1 MSRFYWPRLKVKKD
15 WRLIK
20 IIMHLS
26 EQDCRAQGNAHH
38 SGTRMWRIF
47 NRLIVKPPS
56 FQDNWS
62 ITEQLH
68 RGLKRGVGSIHYRK
82 WLASRSY
89 LEEATNTRYTARS
102 FIHYN
107 AVNTLKKFAR
117 CRNRDEISRLRLLDA
132 VASLPPRVHHVNW
145 SGKNYRRHRHSW
157 RAAPR
162 RHFGCIRSKSSDCA
176 FVDWLDNA
184 ANTMLKAFG
193 DTLAVSGKK
202 RKEKE

>member
-1 MSRFYWPRLKVKKD
+1 V
-15 WRLIK
+15 
-20 IIMHLS
+20 
-26 EQDCRAQGNAHH
+26 
-38 SGTRMWRIF
+38 TVF

-162 RHFGCIRSKSSDCA
+162 RHFGCIRSKSSDAIVHLSTDLIMQRIQCWKLSA
-176 FVDWLDNA
+176 IHLQSVA
-184 ANTMLKAFG
+184 KRG
-193 DTLAVSGKK
+193 K
-202 RKEKE
+202 RKNNMKLLMRIYIYITDILYWYL

>member
-1 MSRFYWPRLKVKKD
+1 MSSSR
-15 WRLIK
+15 
-20 IIMHLS
+20 
-26 EQDCRAQGNAHH
+26 ERASLWHEDV
-38 SGTRMWRIF
+38 TVF

-162 RHFGCIRSKSSDCA
+162 RHFGCIRSKSSDA
-176 FVDWLDNA
+176 IVHLSTDLIIRSSEYNA
-184 ANTMLKAFG
+184 ESFRRYTC
-193 DTLAVSGKK
+193 SQWQ
-202 RKEKE
+202 KEERERIIWNF